1 MDGIISNFRMSKRRQ
16 RHTQMI
22 VKLPLDSNKGVNE
35 FIGKTV
41 IWKSPTG
48 KEIRGNI
55 TKEHGRN
62 GCVRVLFEK
71 GMPGQAVGSKVNI
84 T

>member
-1 MDGIISNFRMSKRRQ
+1 M
-16 RHTQMI
+16 
-22 VKLPLDSNKGVNE
+22 
-35 FIGKTV
+35 
-41 IWKSPTG
+41 
-48 KEIRGNI
+48 RGNI